1 MKNFNRQIGMILVS
15 LTCFVLEVGAQVPV
29 DTSIV
34 KKEYIS
40 IEEALKQPEKV
51 YRLNLSNQ
59 NFKMP
64 SDSVWALFQ
73 NLEYLNLKN
82 DHLVNIPK
90 GFGNLKKLKVLD
102 LSGNDFK
109 LLPESLSELE
119 NLEEIFLNDE
129 KYMDLENSLLI
140 IKNLPKL
147 KILHLERD
155 NLQEIPRNLIYLYNL
170 EKLYLNDNSFK
181 TVPTEVKEL
190 KHLNYID
197 LSNNKYRLN
206 NPNLQEQGFGIKVRL

>member
-1 MKNFNRQIGMILVS
+1 MKNFIRISVIILVS
-15 LTCFVLEVGAQVPV
+15 LTCLVLDLGAQVSV
-29 DTSIV
+29 DSSIV
-34 KKEYIS
+34 KKEYLS
-40 IEEALKQPEKV
+40 IEEALKQPDKV
-51 YRLNLSNQ
+51 YRINLSNQ
-59 NFKMP
+59 KFKMP

-73 NLEYLNLKN
+73 NLEYLNLGN
-82 DHLVNIPK
+82 DHIKNIPK

-147 KILHLERD
+147 RILVSDENMQFL
-155 NLQEIPRNLIYLYNL
+155 L
-170 EKLYLNDNSFK
+170 F
-181 TVPTEVKEL
+181 VKVVQHE
-190 KHLNYID
+190 
-197 LSNNKYRLN
+197 
-206 NPNLQEQGFGIKVRL
+206 F